1 MLPRISKNGEEIT
14 KTISHKLKSI
24 DSAKSMARALSNL
37 VSNLG
42 DIIHKIKCKCRPDNK
57 KCKTCGSK
65 YKNFECY
72 LKCRNIK
79 DDLIVWKCL
88 YCNGDHQKKQKQNRN
103 LVIHTPFLTM
113 IWINLFCCFK
123 KLFTQWI
130 HGWLAKS
137 FPGNKDFY
145 SHLNIE
151 DITDAGYTHA
161 DRKSLKKIWN
171 KKN

>member
-42 DIIHKIKCKCRPDNK
+42 DIIHKIKCKCRQDNK

-88 YCNGDHQKKQKQNRN
+88 YCNGDHQKKTETEQKLGNTYTFSN
-103 LVIHTPFLTM
+103 HDMNKFIL
-113 IWINLFCCFK
+113 LFQK
-123 KLFTQWI
+123 AVYPMNTWMTGKI
-130 HGWLAKS
+130 I
-137 FPGNKDFY
+137 P
-145 SHLNIE
+145 
-151 DITDAGYTHA
+151 
-161 DRKSLKKIWN
+161 RK
-171 KKN
+171 